1 MAVSGRTNPKMRRV
15 VGMASNIVPLRLYVD
30 PDVSLRALLK
40 QVGRRVRDALRHQRY
55 WTSELRRDLGLTP
68 DQPPFYGSLVN
79 FRPIDEDF
87 DFAGVAIQ
95 KHDLSEP
102 RIEDFMI
109 VMHVGGPAADLRLYL
124 NANERHYDEKTLA
137 AHGDRFLQL
146 IDELADG
153 CRRLDQ
159 PVRQLE
165 VLPEAER
172 RRVLVEWNA
181 TEAAYPQDKCV
192 HELFEAQ
199 AERTPEAVAVEF
211 EDQKLSYGELNAQ
224 ANRLAHHLRG
234 LGVKPDGRVAIC
246 SDRSFEMIVG
256 ILAILK
262 AGGAY
267 VPLDPAYPAAR
278 LAFMLE
284 DSGPAALLADGAGRA
299 ALAGCAIKAPM
310 IDLGDAAQW
319 ASEPAANLDC
329 AALGLTP
336 RHLAYVIYT
345 SGSTGKPKGVMIEHR
360 GVVNVLDSM
369 RLLIRMR
376 PSDRVLTLTTPAFD
390 IAALEIFMP
399 LLWGANLVL
408 SGLPTSTDPIRLMER
423 LSSHSITIFQATPAT
438 WRLLLESGWKG
449 ETSLK
454 ALCGGEILPTG
465 LAAQLHGRTAEIWN
479 LYGPTETTIWSS
491 AQLFWSPLSK
501 SSTIPIGGPISN
513 TQIYILDAHG
523 APVPIGVTGELYIG
537 GAGVARGYLNR
548 PGLTAERF
556 LPDPFAGKAGA
567 RMFRTGDMG
576 RWLSDGAIEFLGRND
591 FQVKIR
597 GFRIELGEIEARLEE
612 HESVRQAVVVARED
626 GPGGKRLVGYYAGG
640 DGVGADELRAHLA
653 AALPEYMVPA
663 AYVRLERLP
672 LTPNG
677 KLDREAL
684 PAAEVRG
691 ASFYQPPEGPVETA
705 LAEIWCDLLRT
716 NHIGRYDNFF
726 ELGGNSLTAMQVVSR
741 LRDCFGLELPLK
753 TLFQARTLHA
763 IAAEIDQAV
772 AASECTSRLSP
783 IVPRV
788 HSGPAPLS
796 YSQERMWLIQSLDPE
811 NTAYN
816 MAFAVKMTGLLAT
829 AALGSAFDVLVQ
841 RHEILRTTI
850 RLVDD
855 RPVQEVQPWI
865 GPSLVFFDC
874 RSEGEGA
881 AMRAAEMEAQRPFDL
896 AQGPVIRA
904 TLYRTGAE
912 TYLLAVVLHHIAG
925 DQWSLGVFGRELAL
939 LYSGFRR
946 GEQPALPPQP
956 ISYRDYAVWQRDPA
970 LADEFERQLS
980 YWRKQLADLP
990 VLDLPTDRPRPR
1002 LRSLRGAF
1010 CDVTLSEELLNG
1022 FARLGREVG
1031 STFFMTMLTG
1041 FAVLL
1046 YRITGQTDIPIGVPV
1061 AGRTHSA
1068 TEGIVGTFVNT
1079 LVLRIDLAGNPSFRE
1094 LLLRVRATALDAF
1107 AHQDVSFD
1115 RLVQEIGQQ
1124 REPNRS
1130 PLTQVLFNVANAP
1143 MHGLQL
1149 DDVNWEPMPLD
1160 RGGAQF
1166 ELSLSIDSEVTRRII
1181 LEYNTD
1187 LFDRTTIERAIGN
1200 YLTLL
1205 EGAIAA
1211 PETVLSTLPLLT
1223 AQEKALLR
1231 RWNATA
1237 ESYPRDRIFVQ
1248 LFEAQAKATPA
1259 APAVSFEGSVSSYGE
1274 LNARANAVAHALQA
1288 LGVGPGSLVG
1298 LSTPRSSALLPAL
1311 IGIQKSGGAYLP
1323 LDPGFPAERLAY
1335 MLADSGAKVL
1345 VTGGD
1350 ASDRIELPDGVASR
1364 LSD

>member
-1 MAVSGRTNPKMRRV
+1 MT
-15 VGMASNIVPLRLYVD
+15 
-30 PDVSLRALLK
+30 
-40 QVGRRVRDALRHQRY
+40 
-55 WTSELRRDLGLTP
+55 
-68 DQPPFYGSLVN
+68 
-79 FRPIDEDF
+79 
-87 DFAGVAIQ
+87 
-95 KHDLSEP
+95 
-102 RIEDFMI
+102 
-109 VMHVGGPAADLRLYL
+109 
-124 NANERHYDEKTLA
+124 
-137 AHGDRFLQL
+137 
-146 IDELADG
+146 
-153 CRRLDQ
+153 
-159 PVRQLE
+159 
-165 VLPEAER
+165 
-172 RRVLVEWNA
+172 
-181 TEAAYPQDKCV
+181 
-192 HELFEAQ
+192 
-199 AERTPEAVAVEF
+199 
-211 EDQKLSYGELNAQ
+211 
-224 ANRLAHHLRG
+224 
-234 LGVKPDGRVAIC
+234 
-246 SDRSFEMIVG
+246 
-256 ILAILK
+256 
-262 AGGAY
+262 
-267 VPLDPAYPAAR
+267 
-278 LAFMLE
+278 
-284 DSGPAALLADGAGRA
+284 
-299 ALAGCAIKAPM
+299 
-310 IDLGDAAQW
+310 
-319 ASEPAANLDC
+319 
-329 AALGLTP
+329 
-336 RHLAYVIYT
+336 
-345 SGSTGKPKGVMIEHR
+345 
-360 GVVNVLDSM
+360 
-369 RLLIRMR
+369 
-376 PSDRVLTLTTPAFD
+376 
-390 IAALEIFMP
+390 
-399 LLWGANLVL
+399 
-408 SGLPTSTDPIRLMER
+408 
-423 LSSHSITIFQATPAT
+423 
-438 WRLLLESGWKG
+438 
-449 ETSLK
+449 
-454 ALCGGEILPTG
+454 GEI
-465 LAAQLHGRTAEIWN
+465 
-479 LYGPTETTIWSS
+479 
-491 AQLFWSPLSK
+491 
-501 SSTIPIGGPISN
+501 
-513 TQIYILDAHG
+513 
-523 APVPIGVTGELYIG
+523 YIG

-612 HESVRQAVVVARED
+612 HESVRQAVVVAREE
-626 GPGGKRLVGYYAGG
+626 GPGGKRLVAYYAGG

-653 AALPEYMVPA
+653 ATLPEHMVPA

-684 PAAEVRG
+684 PAAEARG
-691 ASFYQPPEGPVETA
+691 ASFYQSPEGPVETA

-716 NHIGRYDNFF
+716 KHIGRYDNFF

-753 TLFQARTLHA
+753 TLFQAPTLHA

-772 AASECTSRLSP
+772 AASQCTSRVSP
-783 IVPRV
+783 IVHRV
-788 HSGPAPLS
+788 HSGPVPLS

-816 MAFAVKMTGLLAT
+816 IAFAVKITGLLAT
-829 AALGSAFDVLVQ
+829 AALGRAFDVLVQ
-841 RHEILRTTI
+841 RHEILRTAI

-865 GPSLVFFDC
+865 GPSLVFFNS

-881 AMRAAEMEAQRPFDL
+881 AMRAAEMDAQRPFDL

-904 TLYRTGAE
+904 TLYRTGSE

-980 YWRKQLADLP
+980 YWRKQLADVP

-1022 FARLGREVG
+1022 LARLGREVG

-1046 YRITGQTDIPIGVPV
+1046 HRITGQTDIPIGVPV

-1094 LLLRVRATALDAF
+1094 LLLRLRATALDAF

-1124 REPNRS
+1124 REPDRS

-1143 MHGLQL
+1143 MHGLRL
-1149 DDVNWEPMPLD
+1149 DDVTWEPMPARSGRRPVRAEPVD
-1160 RGGAQF
+1160 RQRGHSPHHSRIQHGPVRPHDNRTRHR
-1166 ELSLSIDSEVTRRII
+1166 ELSDASRW
-1181 LEYNTD
+1181 
-1187 LFDRTTIERAIGN
+1187 
-1200 YLTLL
+1200 
-1205 EGAIAA
+1205 AIAA

-1223 AQEKALLR
+1223 AQEQALLR

-1237 ESYPRDRIFVQ
+1237 ESLFQGRSFVQ

-1298 LSTPRSSALLPAL
+1298 LSTPRSPALLPAL

-1323 LDPGFPAERLAY
+1323 LDPGFPDERLAY

-1350 ASDRIELPDGVASR
+1350 ACGRIELPDGVAR
-1364 LSD
+1364 LDLDSLSEASSSDNPACGAGPADTAYVIYTSGSTGRPKGVAVSHGSVMNFLLSMQRKPGLSASDTLAAITTISFDIAVLELYLPLLTGARIELAPRETATDGVALAGFIERGGITVLQATPATWRLLIEAGWGGARGFRAFCGGEPLPRDLADALLDRTEEL